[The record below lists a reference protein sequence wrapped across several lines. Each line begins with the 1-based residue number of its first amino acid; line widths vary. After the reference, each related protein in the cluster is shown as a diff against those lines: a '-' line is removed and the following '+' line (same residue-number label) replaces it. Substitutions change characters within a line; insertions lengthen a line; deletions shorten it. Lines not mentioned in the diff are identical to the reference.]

1 MTNDVSTVGHRLMDE
16 NSFNAIAEA
25 ELQAIAQAIDDS
37 GVDCDAEFKASGV
50 LEVGFEDGT
59 RMVINRHSA
68 AREIWVA
75 AKAGGFHF
83 RHVEGQWRDSR
94 DGRELRQVLSELMTA
109 CAGEPLVLPA
119 SS

>member
-1 MTNDVSTVGHRLMDE
+1 MAENVSTLMDE
-16 NSFNAIAEA
+16 NTFNAIAEA

-59 RMVINRHSA
+59 RMVINRHTA

-83 RHVEGQWRDSR
+83 RLVADQWRDSR
-94 DGRELRQVLSELMTA
+94 DGRELRRALSELMTA
-109 CAGEPLVLPA
+109 CAGEPVLLPEPPQ
-119 SS
+119 SGG

>member
-1 MTNDVSTVGHRLMDE
+1 MAKDVSTVMDE
-16 NSFNAIAEA
+16 NTFNAIAEA

-50 LEVGFEDGT
+50 LEVGFQDGT

-75 AKAGGFHF
+75 AKMGGFHF
-83 RHVEGQWRDSR
+83 RRVGDRWLDSR
-94 DGRELRQVLSELMTA
+94 DGRELRRALSELITA
-109 CAGEPLVLPA
+109 CAGEPVQLPGA
-119 SS
+119 A